1 MEMNELLEPFERMLE
16 SISTPAAVRAVE
28 HGGTI
33 SEMWAALVES
43 GFLDALVS
51 EEAGGFGLTLGEV
64 GPLIQALGRHAVPVP
79 VAETMV
85 ARALLAAAGVDRPEG
100 PIALAT
106 ALVDEMVV
114 PFGLVA
120 EHVLVD
126 RGDTLVLVGAGDASP
141 AQTGV
146 RSDLSARMQFG
157 SVAGGTKVERP
168 AGGLRPIAAVLRAA
182 LISGAADK
190 LLTMTTQFANDRIQF
205 GKPIGRQQAL
215 QQNLAMMAED
225 VIATRLAAQL
235 ACDGG
240 LPVRVALAA
249 TAKSVASTSAAR
261 IANTA
266 HAVHGAIG
274 ISEEYDLQLLTR
286 RLHEWRLADGSEG
299 YWNRVLGGE
308 RLASG
313 PALSVDWVRT
323 EVFG

>member
-16 SISTPAAVRAVE
+16 TISTPAAVRAVE

-33 SEMWAALVES
+33 GEMWSALVES

-51 EEAGGFGLTLGEV
+51 EDAGGFGLTLGEV

-85 ARALLAAAGVDRPEG
+85 VRALLAAAGVDRPEG
-100 PIALAT
+100 PITLAT
-106 ALVDEMVV
+106 ALGDEIVV

-120 EHVLVD
+120 EHVLAD

-141 AQTGV
+141 APTGV

-157 SVAGGTKVERP
+157 AAAGTKIARP
-168 AGGLRPIAAVLRAA
+168 AGGLRPIAAVLRAG

-240 LPVRVALAA
+240 LPVRMALAA

-261 IANTA
+261 IANIA

-308 RLASG
+308 RLATG
-313 PALSVDWVRT
+313 PALSVDWVRA
-323 EVFG
+323 EVFA